1 MITIVQEVLCITEVT
16 LHLRSVIARSVSA
29 AGRAGAYLRGSL
41 PHLPSAMQICRV
53 RQLVP
58 YSKGPSE
65 VSRVSQFPCS
75 QRDAGWSSC
84 MTSEN

>member
-1 MITIVQEVLCITEVT
+1 MITIMQEVLCITEVT
-16 LHLRSVIARSVSA
+16 LHLRSIIARSMSA

-41 PHLPSAMQICRV
+41 PHLPSAMLICHA

-58 YSKGPSE
+58 YSQGPSE
-65 VSRVSQFPCS
+65 VSRVSEFPCS
-75 QRDAGWSSC
+75 QRDAGCSFC